1 MEFLVLA
8 TAHFMAL
15 LSPGADFFIIVQTAL
30 KQPLRYAFSVCAGIA
45 SANALYLVIAVLGF
59 EAIKQMDSFLLVL
72 KYLGG
77 IYLIYI
83 GIMFL
88 KSSKIEMS
96 AKDKPLHVKT
106 LKKYFLIGFLSG
118 FLNPKNIIFYF
129 SLFTALV
136 SPQTSLITKSLYALW
151 MSFLVLFWDMGIAYL
166 LSGKKFKTKL
176 SFWIY
181 YIEKFAGIVL
191 IIFGIILGLGN

>member
-15 LSPGADFFIIVQTAL
+15 LSPGADFFIIVQTSL
-30 KQPLRYAFSVCAGIA
+30 KQPLKYAFSVCAGVA
-45 SANALYLVIAVLGF
+45 SANALYLIIAVLGF

-77 IYLIYI
+77 VYLMYI

-88 KSSKIEMS
+88 KSSKIEVNT
-96 AKDKPLHVKT
+96 KDRPLHVKS
-106 LKKYFLIGFLSG
+106 LKRYFLVGFLSG

-136 SPQTSLITKSLYALW
+136 SPQTSLMIKILYALW
-151 MSFLVLFWDMGIAYL
+151 MSFLVLFWDMGIAYM
-166 LSGKKFKTKL
+166 LSCQKFKTKL
-176 SFWIY
+176 SSWIY